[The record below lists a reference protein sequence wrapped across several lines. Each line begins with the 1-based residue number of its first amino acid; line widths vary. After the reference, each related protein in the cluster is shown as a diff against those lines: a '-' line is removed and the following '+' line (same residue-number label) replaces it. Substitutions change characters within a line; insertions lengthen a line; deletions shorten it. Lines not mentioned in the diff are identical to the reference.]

1 MKMQFNSLDKQEY
14 SGFRQE
20 LVAIIQARYTILGL
34 VIAALG
40 VVTGFIL
47 TSTVQIKGLDQP
59 FTIQLLSPYLYSL
72 ILLPSM
78 LITFLL
84 TIHFRRIDAYLWAR
98 YEIEG
103 GLLFQRAYDRF
114 RVRGR
119 FYPAYTQP
127 LLWTYAVLTV
137 FALCISLF
145 VNFNTV
151 LFRQQYWEWP
161 LTGMLVL
168 ILGIFAFWVL
178 VNKYAG
184 RGVTRKYRRQ
194 WSDALNWLQSNPAA
208 GATIAIFLDR
218 DGVINEN
225 RDTGVTSL
233 DFFKFIPKAKKAL
246 EKLSR
251 EGFTL
256 VVVTNQPYIGNG
268 QMTEEDLDAI
278 HRHMEDEIWKAGG
291 YIHKIYTCPH
301 SENHQ
306 CQCRKPNTQLLER
319 AAEELR
325 VDLKKSWAIGDQV
338 SDIKAGNNIGAQTIL
353 VLTGKGKEA
362 QAEIAYTR
370 ELQPYEI
377 ARDIDE
383 AADIIIKETR
393 VRTKSKPN

>member
-1 MKMQFNSLDKQEY
+1 MQFNSLDEQEY
-14 SGFRQE
+14 SGFRRE

-47 TSTVQIKGLDQP
+47 TSTAQIIGLGQP

-98 YEIEG
+98 YESEG

-114 RVRGR
+114 RARGR
-119 FYPAYTQP
+119 FHPAYTQP

-137 FALCISLF
+137 FALFISLF
-145 VNFNTV
+145 VNFNV
-151 LFRQQYWEWP
+151 VIFRQQYWEWP

-168 ILGIFAFWVL
+168 ILGIFTFWVL
-178 VNKYAG
+178 IDKYAS
-184 RGVTRKYRRQ
+184 RGLTQKYRRQ

-208 GATIAIFLDR
+208 GATIAVFLDR

-246 EKLSR
+246 GKLSR
-251 EGFTL
+251 EGFSL

-278 HRHMEDEIWKAGG
+278 HQHMEDEIWKAGG
-291 YIHKIYTCPH
+291 YVRKIYTCPH
-301 SENHQ
+301 PENHQ
-306 CQCRKPNTQLLER
+306 CQCRKPNTQLFER
-319 AAEELR
+319 AAEELK

-338 SDIKAGNNIGAQTIL
+338 SDIKAGNNIGARTIL

-362 QAEIAYTR
+362 RAEIASYTR
-370 ELQPYEI
+370 ELQPYRI
-377 ARDIDE
+377 ARDIGE
-383 AADIIIKETR
+383 AADIIVNEGR
-393 VRTKSKPN
+393 ARFRSRPN